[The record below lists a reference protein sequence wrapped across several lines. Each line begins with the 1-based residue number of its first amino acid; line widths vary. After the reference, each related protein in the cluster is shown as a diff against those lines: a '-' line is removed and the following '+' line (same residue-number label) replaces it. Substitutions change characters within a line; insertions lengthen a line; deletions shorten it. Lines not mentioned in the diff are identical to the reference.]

1 MYSFIH
7 TIYMVNC
14 LSFWD
19 GTSYLPNVKE
29 KLIAVLTFLG
39 YSDDQSTDN
48 EGLSLHPL
56 RDNLPS

>member
-1 MYSFIH
+1 
-7 TIYMVNC
+7 MVNC

-29 KLIAVLTFLG
+29 KLIAVLIFLG

-48 EGLSLHPL
+48 ERLPLHPL

>member
-29 KLIAVLTFLG
+29 KLIAVLTFLATVMIKALTMR
-39 YSDDQSTDN
+39 DCPST
-48 EGLSLHPL
+48 H
-56 RDNLPS
+56 